1 MLGRSPETF
10 TRFSPRQG
18 FPPVLLGL
26 GIAGYMMYHQLVRI
40 GLPLAAYWIKRVCGS
55 DVREINPSRS
65 DFRNFDV

>member
-1 MLGRSPETF
+1 
-10 TRFSPRQG
+10 
-18 FPPVLLGL
+18 L